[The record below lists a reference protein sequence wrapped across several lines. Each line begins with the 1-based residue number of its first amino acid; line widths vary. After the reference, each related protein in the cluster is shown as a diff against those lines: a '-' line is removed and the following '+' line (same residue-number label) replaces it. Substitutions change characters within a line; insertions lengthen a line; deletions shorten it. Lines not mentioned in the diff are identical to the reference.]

1 MYNTTNMLL
10 FFSLSFFLFAC
21 FCSCFAFPFFGELII
36 HVFAFFF
43 GCFTGF
49 LGSCFAKDAGGMSTV
64 SAPSYKMVLS

>member
-1 MYNTTNMLL
+1 M
-10 FFSLSFFLFAC
+10 
-21 FCSCFAFPFFGELII
+21 LII